1 MKKIAQKI
9 PMTQNKSYFS
19 GLVPALLS
27 VLVTLLMAGCSGMSN
42 MATGDTQ
49 LRNEVEMI
57 RIPFMVSFEKGASQ
71 LSGDAIEKLDMFLMK
86 SNAGYGDELSMDF
99 PLQRDGKL
107 SEQNRK
113 RMAFLS
119 ELMKKR
125 GLRLAPE
132 VTPYG
137 MSPAT
142 NKARF
147 LISRYVVTPPRCGDW
162 SQPSTDNYGNAPTV
176 NFGCANQADLGLM
189 VANPR
194 DLITGVT
201 GGQPDATRVAKAV
214 YNYRTKK
221 PAKSTS
227 VSTTR
232 KSK

>member
-1 MKKIAQKI
+1 
-9 PMTQNKSYFS
+9 MTQNISYFS
-19 GLVPALLS
+19 GLAPALLS
-27 VLVTLLMAGCSGMSN
+27 VLAALLIAGCSSMSN

-57 RIPFMVSFEKGASQ
+57 RIPFMVSFEKGKSQ

-113 RMAFLS
+113 RMASLS
-119 ELMKKR
+119 ELLKKR
-125 GLRLAPE
+125 GLRLASE

-137 MSPAT
+137 MSPAAD
-142 NKARF
+142 KARF
-147 LISRYVVTPPRCGDW
+147 LISRYVVTPPRCGNW

-176 NFGCANQADLGLM
+176 NFGCASQADLGLM

-201 GGQPDATRVAKAV
+201 GGQPDAERMAKAV

-221 PAKSTS
+221 PAKPSSNTS
-227 VSTTR
+227 TR